1 MLPLLCSQRC
11 DMTVFVSLVSS
22 RPDPPEGAGDRR
34 AEAEDSRGDGSD
46 AQPVLLIRRQQPQP
60 RHPTL
65 LLQVHG
71 Q

>member
-1 MLPLLCSQRC
+1 MSHLLKPSC
-11 DMTVFVSLVSS
+11 VLF

-34 AEAEDSRGDGSD
+34 AEAEDSGGDGCD
-46 AQPVLLIRRQQPQP
+46 AEPVLLLRRQQPQP
-60 RHPTL
+60 RHPPL

>member
-1 MLPLLCSQRC
+1 MSPLFRPPCCYTNVS
-11 DMTVFVSLVSS
+11 VSLVSS

-34 AEAEDSRGDGSD
+34 AEAEDSRGDGGD
-46 AQPVLLIRRQQPQP
+46 AQPVLLLGRQQPQP
-60 RHPTL
+60 CHPAL